1 MSLDARNMT
10 QGGQVIKYM
19 VAMFMQIANI
29 VAFWVILATILVF
42 FATIAFQIP
51 LEKMIH
57 GLSYWAIDKLVI
69 PLQEAIGTSEGSPF
83 TFHWLNPR
91 TGQVVEFEKTAR
103 EVRFDRYFIYC
114 YVLLKDAAFWAWE
127 SLPLPLLA

>member
-42 FATIAFQIP
+42 FATIAVQIP

-57 GLSYWAIDKLVI
+57 GLAYWAMDTLVI
-69 PLQEAIGTSEGSPF
+69 PLQEAIGTSEGGTF

-91 TGQVVEFEKTAR
+91 TDQVVEFEKPPAR
-103 EVRFDRYFIYC
+103 YASTGILFIAMC
-114 YVLLKDAAFWAWE
+114 Y
-127 SLPLPLLA
+127 